1 MRRKTRNHH
10 IGPEGA
16 DDADDVAEHL
26 LSPPELQGFLGTLR
40 EPKIDGAREKL
51 PAAINPPGREQFHY
65 LESWLL
71 PTLGLRVNVF
81 HFNPGFERD
90 QDHYLDV
97 GEITVGA
104 ERWETRDHYLDLVV
118 KTGQRTDLM
127 DVDELLE
134 AHREGLV
141 STETAESALTTAV
154 ATVSALAAC
163 GHDLAAWLA
172 AAGMELRWRQG

>member
-1 MRRKTRNHH
+1 M
-10 IGPEGA
+10 
-16 DDADDVAEHL
+16 
-26 LSPPELQGFLGTLR
+26 
-40 EPKIDGAREKL
+40 AR
-51 PAAINPPGREQFHY
+51 PTPGREQFHY

-71 PTLGLRVNVF
+71 PSLNLRANVF
-81 HFNPGFERD
+81 HFSPGHERD
-90 QDHYLDV
+90 QDYYLDV
-97 GEITVGA
+97 AAVTVAGD
-104 ERWETRDHYLDLVV
+104 RWHTEDHYLDLVV

-172 AAGMELRWRQG
+172 ATGMELRWRQG